1 MYRLESWLLD
11 VTSRSSHS
19 RDREHRNV
27 AEFKTIRPSDE
38 IRLRRWPPG
47 RVSQL
52 KIVVANL
59 EQSINRSLAS
69 QVKQVN
75 TRRFSEFIPVI
86 PFQDITGEVEFRE
99 IRVFFTPP
107 KGLKNLLFYEF
118 HLSRTAGFFQFTEYN
133 SPNPSFVF
141 SGLED
146 QTRYFVRIRVVTSEG
161 FVGPFSDSFTGVTP
175 TAKAAGALDT
185 AETTTNISSSTFT
198 TIFTK
203 TFTPIGGKLYYSI
216 QYNCQNQVVAPP
228 NAFEYST
235 LELQW
240 LENDVQKGQNFLVT
254 NYSYGGAT
262 GLNLLSIFDG
272 EVATAGN
279 PLTTTTAF
287 QTRKRGTFIQKFHI
301 TNTQELTVK
310 LNARI
315 ANYHTLPNEFSF
327 NAGASINSF
336 AAPSTIAVKNF
347 TRFEV
352 LTQVV

>member
-1 MYRLESWLLD
+1 M
-11 VTSRSSHS
+11 
-19 RDREHRNV
+19 
-27 AEFKTIRPSDE
+27 AEVKSIRPSDE

-59 EQSINRSLAS
+59 EQAINSGLAA
-69 QVKQVN
+69 QVQQSNK
-75 TRRFSEFIPVI
+75 RRFSEFIPII

-99 IRVFFTPP
+99 IRVYFTPP

-118 HLSRTAGFFQFTEYN
+118 NISRTRGFFQFQEYN

-161 FVGPFSDSFTGVTP
+161 FVGPFSDTFTGVTP
-175 TAKAAGALDT
+175 TAKASGALDT
-185 AETTTNISSSTFT
+185 AETTTTLSGSSFT

-216 QYNCQNQVVAPP
+216 QYTCQNQAVAPP
-228 NAFEYST
+228 DFFDYST
-235 LELQW
+235 IELQW
-240 LENDVQKGQNFLVT
+240 LENDIQKGQNFLVT

-262 GLNLLSIFDG
+262 GINELSIFDG
-272 EVATAGN
+272 ELATAGD
-279 PLTTTTAF
+279 PLTTTSAF
-287 QTRKRGTFIQKFHI
+287 RTRKRGTFIQKFH
-301 TNTQELTVK
+301 TTSTEELTVK

-315 ANYHTLPNEFSF
+315 VNLHTLPNEFSF
-327 NAGASINSF
+327 NAGASILNF
-336 AAPSTIAVKNF
+336 DANSTISVKNF

-352 LTQVV
+352 FTQA